1 MNKQLK
7 ILIDDGNQ
15 IKLGTGI
22 GKLSLYLYNAIK
34 KNGYD
39 VSLVSQNTASSSSGR
54 LKDRISYL
62 CQINSTQYARKLE
75 KYDVVLYTNYAMPYR
90 KNGSTLYVA
99 VIPDMVSFLYPNTLP
114 VMYRYYNQMMIRNT
128 VNKADL
134 VFTISKTVEKEIVD
148 KFPKVSERIRTTWL
162 GLYDGVRP
170 LEKYAQYENLR
181 LEGIDKYDYFLFV
194 STVEKRKNVGLVLD
208 AFIKFKQMYK
218 NALDYKLVIVGRP
231 GYGYEEFVEKADM
244 SDYKEDIIFAGYTC
258 DADCNRLYNRAKAFV
273 FPTIYEGFGFA
284 QIECMRCH
292 LPIILSD
299 IPTNREISRDYGE
312 FFSLGDINTLVDKM
326 AIFLNGKYDYET
338 KNRIADEYI
347 KDFQWSTI
355 ADQYMQYISEAEK
368 RRIRVSTR

>member
-1 MNKQLK
+1 MNNQLK

-39 VSLVSQNTASSSSGR
+39 VSLVSQNTASSGR

>member
-1 MNKQLK
+1 M
-7 ILIDDGNQ
+7 
-15 IKLGTGI
+15 
-22 GKLSLYLYNAIK
+22 
-34 KNGYD
+34 
-39 VSLVSQNTASSSSGR
+39 
-54 LKDRISYL
+54 
-62 CQINSTQYARKLE
+62 
-75 KYDVVLYTNYAMPYR
+75 
-90 KNGSTLYVA
+90 
-99 VIPDMVSFLYPNTLP
+99 
-114 VMYRYYNQMMIRNT
+114 
-128 VNKADL
+128 
-134 VFTISKTVEKEIVD
+134 FTISKTVEKEIVD